1 MNCLKKIITKL
12 CSLYNLIFNYKK
24 IEQNKLPI
32 IIDNISDKQY
42 LLIKN
47 TQYDPHEFMNE
58 QMTKI
63 LLPYCINTFKSQDV
77 EIYYEGRNMKNT
89 RIIQIMNIELLNLK
103 NIFGLLKEDYIINMN
118 NHNEITEEHIIN
130 FKYDYIKNIIPMS
143 SLCAGLN
150 LITESDIDFG
160 LLIQDLNTP
169 THTIDYD
176 KFNNVKETLLENGYI
191 YSMAFNETNYKN
203 RYFSFIKYINEND
216 ANNNTKIEIEIKV
229 RDYDTAQSLVKLHN
243 ILDNNL
249 SETQKKYYTYMK
261 YICKNLDKTNKGYK
275 YYAKIKKIIY
285 EAHWVGIENAFVF
298 PRVCDSYEKYS
309 NHNI

>member
-1 MNCLKKIITKL
+1 MNCLKRFLAKI
-12 CSLYNLIFNYKK
+12 CPFHNMYFQYKNTK
-24 IEQNKLPI
+24 IEKDLPT
-32 IIDNISDKQY
+32 IIDDISDKQY
-42 LLIKN
+42 ILIKN
-47 TQYDPHEFMNE
+47 TQHDPHVFMHE
-58 QMTKI
+58 QMKKV
-63 LLPYCINTFKSQDV
+63 LLPYCINTFKSHDV
-77 EIYYEGRNMKNT
+77 DTYYEGRNMKNT
-89 RIIQIMNIELLNLK
+89 RIIQVMENELLNLK
-103 NIFGLLKEDYIINMN
+103 KIFGLLKETYNYTININ
-118 NHNEITEEHIIN
+118 NQDEITEEHIIN
-130 FKYDYIKNIIPMS
+130 INYDYIKNIIPMS

-150 LITESDIDFG
+150 LITESDVDFG

-169 THTIDYD
+169 THTLDYD
-176 KFNNVKETLLENGYI
+176 KFNTVKEILLNNGYI

-203 RYFSFIKYINEND
+203 RYFSFIKYKD
-216 ANNNTKIEIEIKV
+216 DIEIEIKV
-229 RDYDTAQSLVKLHN
+229 RDYDTALSLVKLHH

-309 NHNI
+309 NRNF